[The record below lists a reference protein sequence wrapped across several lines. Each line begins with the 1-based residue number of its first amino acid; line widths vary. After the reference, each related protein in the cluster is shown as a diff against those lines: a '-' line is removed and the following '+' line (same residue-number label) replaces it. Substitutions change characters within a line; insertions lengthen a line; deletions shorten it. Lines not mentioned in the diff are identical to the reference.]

1 MDMDVG
7 GGVRAS
13 GTAITKNGLDASSMP
28 SPGLP
33 QTSSD
38 AAADSTAAGAAL
50 SSANGSKM
58 SAGAAVVPASG
69 GAWSR
74 VANATSP
81 EKDDAGGKGVTTG
94 VAKGSPPTPSVV
106 GAGGATPAA
115 AGGKPRLD
123 WGMGAVSAGFVPSYS
138 AEAASSPQT
147 ASAVAVLPGES
158 PGAPA
163 PAAVGGGTADAAPT
177 QPPTLQ
183 KRGSRRLGWGMG
195 IGSKLSADEK
205 ATEAAAALA
214 AEKAAAEKAEADKAA
229 AAKKAAD
236 EAAAAAAVAAA
247 PPKALHR
254 RCCARWRR

>member
-1 MDMDVG
+1 MDVDVG

-13 GTAITKNGLDASSMP
+13 GIATTKNGLDSPIPSSV
-28 SPGLP
+28 LP
-33 QTSSD
+33 QASF
-38 AAADSTAAGAAL
+38 AGAADSTAAVAL
-50 SSANGSKM
+50 SSASGSKM
-58 SAGAAVVPASG
+58 STGAAVVPASG

-74 VANATSP
+74 VANAAPP
-81 EKDDAGGKGVTTG
+81 EMDNAGAKAVSTG
-94 VAKGSPPTPSVV
+94 GAKGSPPTPSVV
-106 GAGGATPAA
+106 GDGGSTPAA

-147 ASAVAVLPGES
+147 TSAVAVLAGES
-158 PGAPA
+158 PGTPA
-163 PAAVGGGTADAAPT
+163 PAAVGGGTADAAPA

-214 AEKAAAEKAEADKAA
+214 AEKA
-229 AAKKAAD
+229 
-236 EAAAAAAVAAA
+236 
-247 PPKALHR
+247 
-254 RCCARWRR
+254 